1 MQVEEHLVVH
11 HQLPLFQE
19 VQVVGPVVM
28 FLVEVVQEIF
38 LQLVQHKVN
47 LEAVPVQV
55 FQLLEPEAAVEQ
67 VHPDHLVL
75 ALEVEM
81 VEMVQE
87 HRLIQLLVLQDQ
99 VHH

>member
-1 MQVEEHLVVH
+1 MVDQQTV
-11 HQLPLFQE
+11 QL
-19 VQVVGPVVM
+19 
-28 FLVEVVQEIF
+28 FL
-38 LQLVQHKVN
+38 N
-47 LEAVPVQV
+47 
-55 FQLLEPEAAVEQ
+55 LEPEEAVEQ

-81 VEMVQE
+81 VEMEQE

>member
-1 MQVEEHLVVH
+1 MVH

-67 VHPDHLVL
+67 VLQ
-75 ALEVEM
+75 EVVDQAQVEDPEEM
-81 VEMVQE
+81 AQE
-87 HRLIQLLVLQDQ
+87 QQLIQQLQ
-99 VHH
+99 

>member
-1 MQVEEHLVVH
+1 VQVEEHLVVH

-67 VHPDHLVL
+67 VLQ
-75 ALEVEM
+75 EVVDQAQVEDPEEM
-81 VEMVQE
+81 AQE
-87 HRLIQLLVLQDQ
+87 QQLIQQLQ
-99 VHH
+99 